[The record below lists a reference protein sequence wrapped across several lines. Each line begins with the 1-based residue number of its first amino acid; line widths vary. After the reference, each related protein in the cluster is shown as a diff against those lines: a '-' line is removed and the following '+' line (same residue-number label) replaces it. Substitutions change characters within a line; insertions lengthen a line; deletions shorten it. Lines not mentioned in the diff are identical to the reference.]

1 MIKLEDVVR
10 AVSQYA
16 PEVLVSEEDD
26 GNIILSLN
34 MVLVDDK
41 YLVPFSDPEGEDI
54 E

>member
-16 PEVLVSEEDD
+16 PEVLVSQEND
-26 GNIILSLN
+26 GNIIFSLN
-34 MVLVDDK
+34 MTLVDDK
-41 YLVPFSDPEGEDI
+41 YLVPFSNPEEEDI

>member
-16 PEVLVSEEDD
+16 PEVLVSEQDD

-34 MVLVDDK
+34 MILVDDK
-41 YLVPFSDPEGEDI
+41 YLAPFSEQEEDDL

>member
-1 MIKLEDVVR
+1 MVKLEDVVR

-16 PEVLVSEEDD
+16 PEVLVSQETD

-34 MVLVDDK
+34 MTLVDDK
-41 YLVPFSDPEGEDI
+41 YLMPFSDPEGDDI